1 MGRRVTDPV
10 ESLAQRVAEQVVDL
24 VVRSLD
30 VNALVQQVDLNAI
43 VDRVDVGKLVDRV
56 DVEKVVGRVDLDQL
70 LAEVIVRGHRRQRAG
85 CGAQP
90 GGRAGRVH
98 CAVRGPV
105 PPPALQRP
113 AWPARAATVRRAGHT
128 GQPSTRLGGRDH
140 YGGAVTPPPAAR
152 LSFQDHFAGAASR
165 LVAFIVDAAVST
177 GVFTLAVAGASF
189 VASVITNHPVS
200 WNRTNIIVTFIYLAW
215 EFLYFAYSWA
225 ASGKTFGMALLGV
238 RVISADGAAATGRQ
252 AVIRTLAFPLSFL
265 LLGLGFLGIVL
276 QRDRR
281 ALHDLIAGTAV
292 IYAWDARAARL
303 RFLARDNPPSPR

>member
-1 MGRRVTDPV
+1 MT
-10 ESLAQRVAEQVVDL
+10 A
-24 VVRSLD
+24 
-30 VNALVQQVDLNAI
+30 
-43 VDRVDVGKLVDRV
+43 
-56 DVEKVVGRVDLDQL
+56 
-70 LAEVIVRGHRRQRAG
+70 
-85 CGAQP
+85 
-90 GGRAGRVH
+90 
-98 CAVRGPV
+98 
-105 PPPALQRP
+105 
-113 AWPARAATVRRAGHT
+113 
-128 GQPSTRLGGRDH
+128 
-140 YGGAVTPPPAAR
+140 PPAAR

-165 LVAFIVDAAVST
+165 FVAYVIDVAVST

-200 WNRTNIIVTFIYLAW
+200 WNRTNIVVTIIYLAW

-238 RVISADGAAATGRQ
+238 RVISADGAAATARQ

-303 RFLARDNPPSPR
+303 RFLARENPPSPR